1 MIDKK
6 TETVIAKAKAF
17 CEANYENGFDEFV
30 ECYSD
35 ADWLEEAKYED
46 YHEKVISGEVM
57 PENLQDSEKAETANE
72 AVENLQEAICL
83 LEEIADLDF
92 DQEEINEK
100 IDAACN

>member
-1 MIDKK
+1 MLDDLN
-6 TETVIAKAKAF
+6 EVM
-17 CEANYENGFDEFV
+17 
-30 ECYSD
+30 
-35 ADWLEEAKYED
+35 EEEQEYLD
-46 YHEKVISGEVM
+46 NM

>member
-1 MIDKK
+1 MLDDLNEVMEEEQEYID
-6 TETVIAKAKAF
+6 
-17 CEANYENGFDEFV
+17 N
-30 ECYSD
+30 
-35 ADWLEEAKYED
+35 
-46 YHEKVISGEVM
+46 M